1 MTCSPPAKRNILR
14 RSVSKKTCP
23 GLKKIRIQIKAKKTI
38 AKSINLDFA
47 LHLNHQIEV
56 QKLTF
61 MVNLPSIRITASLS
75 TMGGGG
81 GAGYV
86 YLRTTKIW
94 IFLIMPLYRKMNLK
108 ATLKRMLMSLSENVQ
123 RGFLKSRT
131 SSLLVCS
138 RGHPCSHNPSNLCFL
153 SMRSTTV
160 QQ

>member
-61 MVNLPSIRITASLS
+61 MVNFPSIRLTASLS

-81 GAGYV
+81 AGV
-86 YLRTTKIW
+86 LEDNKNPD
-94 IFLIMPLYRKMNLK
+94 IFYYAP
-108 ATLKRMLMSLSENVQ
+108 
-123 RGFLKSRT
+123 FLGK
-131 SSLLVCS
+131 
-138 RGHPCSHNPSNLCFL
+138 
-153 SMRSTTV
+153 
-160 QQ
+160 